1 MLFQVAFRASVT
13 REPNV
18 VLARHRIM
26 RNSVVEHRSAE
37 SEGLGF
43 RTLWGLRY
51 FLCLTIA
58 TRQITSLSIYTSLLV
73 RLLQTAQGSLLD
85 DEQLVNTLNSSKTT
99 SQEVAEQLQVSEQTE
114 IKIDAAREVLI
125 LFTLRYKRIFLYSPN
140 VSFCLPFLNSN
151 WPVIP
156 LQGYR
161 PCAQRASILF
171 FVLNDMG
178 KIDPMYQFSL
188 DAYIDLFN
196 NSIEKSQRSPNL
208 EIRIQNLNDYH
219 TYAVYK

>member
-1 MLFQVAFRASVT
+1 MC
-13 REPNV
+13 
-18 VLARHRIM
+18 
-26 RNSVVEHRSAE
+26 NSVVEHRSAE

-58 TRQITSLSIYTSLLV
+58 TRQITSLSIHASLLV

-140 VSFCLPFLNSN
+140 LSFLHMIPFWTQTGL
-151 WPVIP
+151 
-156 LQGYR
+156 LFL
-161 PCAQRASILF
+161 CRATVRARSE
-171 FVLNDMG
+171 
-178 KIDPMYQFSL
+178 PQFSSS
-188 DAYIDLFN
+188 FWMTW
-196 NSIEKSQRSPNL
+196 ER
-208 EIRIQNLNDYH
+208 
-219 TYAVYK
+219 

>member
-1 MLFQVAFRASVT
+1 
-13 REPNV
+13 
-18 VLARHRIM
+18 M

-125 LFTLRYKRIFLYSPN
+125 LFTLRYKRISLFPKRVFSSYDHFFKLNLVCYS
-140 VSFCLPFLNSN
+140 SAGLPSVRAASLNS
-151 WPVIP
+151 
-156 LQGYR
+156 LL
-161 PCAQRASILF
+161 CS
-171 FVLNDMG
+171 
-178 KIDPMYQFSL
+178 
-188 DAYIDLFN
+188 
-196 NSIEKSQRSPNL
+196 E
-208 EIRIQNLNDYH
+208 
-219 TYAVYK
+219 